1 MAALGR
7 GHLIKG
13 KLPRLKQ
20 GHDDNQGGH
29 FEDDCD
35 GTPEKFELTIPERTL
50 IRKTFKLK
58 ELSEN
63 NPPLENL

>member
-1 MAALGR
+1 MA
-7 GHLIKG
+7 HD
-13 KLPRLKQ
+13 
-20 GHDDNQGGH
+20 DDNQGGH

-50 IRKTFKLK
+50 IRKTFNKLK